1 MTTRSTNTYVTN
13 RSCPSKI
20 AANKIL
26 DYDLS
31 GRDISNTDVGV
42 FSIGNE
48 LIILSLISLLY
59 LFSAIEEADWNVFS
73 ANQDES
79 EYFVDDTVWNI
90 SQFVDKIYSQ
100 KIIKN
105 IHNK

>member
-1 MTTRSTNTYVTN
+1 MKTRTTNTYVTTQAY
-13 RSCPSKI
+13 SSKI

-31 GRDISNTDVGV
+31 DCDISKTDLGV
-42 FSIGNE
+42 FNIANE

-73 ANQDES
+73 ANQDEN
-79 EYFVDDTVWNI
+79 EYFVDDTEWNI
-90 SQFVDKIYSQ
+90 SEFVDKIYSQ
-100 KIIKN
+100 GN
-105 IHNK
+105 N